1 MPPRSLTKA
10 TCWPVFGFQD
20 GDVLAP
26 FEYVRRLGCWPEASV
41 MNNSGLPNMLDM
53 NMSCEPSGDQEGE
66 EFVPRKR
73 GQEIRRLLAIEYMQI
88 CAVKTLLL
96 PGCA

>member
-10 TCWPVFGFQD
+10 TCWPVLGFQV
-20 GDVLAP
+20 GEVLAP
-26 FEYVRRLGCWPEASV
+26 AEKVMRLGCAPAPSV
-41 MNNSGLPNMLDM
+41 TNNSGLPSMLDM
-53 NMSCEPSGDQEGE
+53 NMSCEPSGDHAGE
-66 EFVPRKR
+66 EFVPRNR
-73 GQEIRRLLAIEYMQI
+73 GQEMRWPVSMDCTQI